1 MSYVN
6 PPPIIPTSP
15 DDDREVIFDPAWLR
29 RFSVRGRVVALAVM
43 SVVVLVLVAGV
54 ALGALVS
61 TTEETDRAD
70 RLALAAR
77 LNLEAAVAG
86 RSVHELATASALPSG
101 AEMDAAVGRA
111 DRASARVG
119 DALANDPTAE
129 ERAAAAAHA
138 QAIQAAHALVAM
150 RSGGGEGEVL
160 DEVTGDELDAFD
172 RAVEARERLD
182 AGIDRRRLK
191 AVGAAGDLRARW
203 LIATVAIVVVGAA
216 LLLVVGLLVGRSV
229 IIPVRDLGRAIRRFG
244 DGDLRS
250 RGVDAPDEVGT
261 LARSFNSTAV
271 VVASRVRTLRDDAE
285 RGTRLRIIA
294 EALDLA
300 HDESDVH
307 RIVEH
312 AMGIVAPGRP
322 AELLINSAESTALHQ
337 AAVNPSGGAPN
348 CPVDETMACVA
359 IRRARTITWQGP
371 DEINACPMLRDRP
384 GGPCS
389 AVCIPINASG
399 SLVGVLHT
407 TGPVGDPPPSAVAEQ
422 LVVLGGQAG
431 ARIGSMRT
439 LEISRVEAATDGL
452 TGVANRR
459 MLSATLADLL
469 RTSTPFVL
477 VVADLDHFKKLN
489 DRYGHEVGDRALQL
503 FAEVLQNNV
512 RGRDLVARYGGEEFV
527 LVYPEMNVKLSME
540 VLERVRAALAAAVRS
555 ANLPTFTASF
565 GVTHSSVASDV
576 DSIIRTADAGLLMA
590 KDLGRDRV
598 VYADAD
604 LAAEVFRGRNASHP

>member
-1 MSYVN
+1 MSYED
-6 PPPIIPTSP
+6 PPPIIATSP
-15 DDDREVIFDPAWLR
+15 DEDREVVFDPAWLR
-29 RFSVRGRVVALAVM
+29 RFSVRARVVSIAVL
-43 SVVVLVLVAGV
+43 SVVVVVLVAGV
-54 ALGALVS
+54 AVGALVFTS
-61 TTEETDRAD
+61 KETDRAD
-70 RLALAAR
+70 RLADAAR
-77 LNLEAAVAG
+77 LNIEADVAG
-86 RSVHELATASALPSG
+86 RAVHELATAATIPSGSAL
-101 AEMDAAVGRA
+101 DAAERQA
-111 DRASARVG
+111 ARASARVG
-119 DALANDPTAE
+119 DALADDPIAE
-129 ERAAAAAHA
+129 ERVAAAAHA
-138 QAIQAAHALVAM
+138 QAVQAARALAAM
-150 RSGGGEGEVL
+150 RSGGEEDAVL
-160 DEVTGDELDAFD
+160 EKVRDDELDAFEG
-172 RAVEARERLD
+172 AVAARGRLD
-182 AGIDRRRLK
+182 SEIDNRRRES
-191 AVGAAGDLRARW
+191 VGGVRDLRTRW
-203 LIATVAIVVVGAA
+203 LIATVVIVVAGAV
-216 LLLVVGLLVGRSV
+216 LLVIVGLFVGRSV
-229 IIPVRDLGRAIRRFG
+229 IVPVRDLGRAIRRFG

-312 AMGIVAPGRP
+312 AMGIVAAGRP

-337 AAVNPSGGAPN
+337 AAVNPNGGAPN

-359 IRRARTITWQGP
+359 IRRARTITWEGP
-371 DEINACPMLRDRP
+371 DQINACPMLRDRP

-389 AVCIPINASG
+389 AVCVPINAGG
-399 SLVGVLHT
+399 SLVGVLHA
-407 TGPVGDPPPSAVAEQ
+407 TGAVGDPPPSAVAEQ

-431 ARIGSMRT
+431 TRIGSMRT

-477 VVADLDHFKKLN
+477 VVADLDHFKQLN

-555 ANLPTFTASF
+555 ANLPAFTASF
-565 GVTHSSVASDV
+565 GVTHSSVAPDV